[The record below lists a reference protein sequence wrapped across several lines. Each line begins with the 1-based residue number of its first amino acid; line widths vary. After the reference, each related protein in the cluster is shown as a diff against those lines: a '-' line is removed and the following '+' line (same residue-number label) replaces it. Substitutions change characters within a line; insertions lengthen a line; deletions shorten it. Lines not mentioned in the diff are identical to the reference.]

1 MLPDAAKPEDLTEK
15 VTMRRERIQ
24 RALMEI
30 CAKHDRQRLKNGAE
44 KPTLHSMSNDE
55 SKQISGYLDRHVL
68 IAMPGMVDSNFA
80 GSVTLM
86 CQHNEAGAIGIT
98 INRLSDYSLGEI
110 FSQLH
115 IDCQDENLI
124 MMPVLEGGPVAP
136 DRGFVLHT
144 PKEGFESSMSV
155 GPDIMVT
162 TSRDVLAAIAEG
174 KGPEKFVIA
183 LGYAGWGGGQLEGE
197 MRENAWLNVMA
208 DSSIVF
214 DTPVMQRFDGALDR
228 LGIKL
233 DRLHTDVGHA

>member
-1 MLPDAAKPEDLTEK
+1 MS
-15 VTMRRERIQ
+15 
-24 RALMEI
+24 
-30 CAKHDRQRLKNGAE
+30 KHD
-44 KPTLHSMSNDE
+44 D
-55 SKQISGYLDRHVL
+55 KQVSGYLDRQIL
-68 IAMPGMVDSNFA
+68 IAMPGMVDDNFA
-80 GSVTLM
+80 GSVTLL

-115 IDCQDENLI
+115 IDCTDETLLS
-124 MMPVLEGGPVAP
+124 MPVLEGGPVAP

-144 PKEGFESSMSV
+144 PQEGFESSMAV

-162 TSRDVLAAIAEG
+162 TSRDVLTAIAEG

-214 DTPVMQRFDGALDR
+214 DTPVLKRFDWAMDR
-228 LGIKL
+228 LGIQI
-233 DRLHTDVGHA
+233 DRLHTEFGHA